1 MFELA
6 AQALAYS
13 GIGLAILVAGYF
25 VVDVL
30 TPGHLGRQVS
40 EGNPNAAILVSAAL
54 ISLGLIEYFAIYFT
68 GAGWS
73 GLDDALVFGLLGV
86 VVQAVGF
93 VILDL
98 VTPGKLGATAM
109 SDRFHPV
116 SLVAASAQI
125 GIALI
130 VCASLT

>member
-13 GIGLAILVAGYF
+13 GVGLAILVAGYF

-30 TPGHLGRQVS
+30 TPGHLGRQVA
-40 EGNPNAAILVSAAL
+40 EGNPNAAILVSATL

-68 GAGWS
+68 GAGWN
-73 GLDDALVFGLLGV
+73 GLDDALLFGILGV
-86 VVQAVGF
+86 FVQAVGF
-93 VILDL
+93 L
-98 VTPGKLGATAM
+98 VLAAISPGRFAESVM
-109 SDRFHPV
+109 SDHFHPV

-125 GIALI
+125 GVALI